1 MQWLDQCNASTTC
14 VPRGRATNVSRP
26 SSRDEGETGD
36 DRQLT
41 SYVVRRVLG
50 AIPLLLAIVVIIF
63 FITRL
68 VPGDPVSAMLPENAT
83 ELDRQRMIELYGMN
97 DPVHVQFWKYLLQL
111 LQGNLGTSFQYR
123 SSVSELLLR
132 RLPATLDLAIA
143 SLFFGWIFG
152 IALGAIASIK
162 HNKWQ
167 DRTASVVGLIGISA
181 PTFWI
186 GLLLII
192 YVAVPTGW
200 FPTGGRLPSDVLP
213 PGPTGMNFVD
223 AIIRGDLGLFGE
235 TLRYVALP
243 AITLGA
249 AMTGLLVR
257 MTRSSMLEVLGDDYI
272 RTARAKGARERTVN
286 FRHALRN
293 AGRPVATVMGLEA
306 ASLLSGSI
314 VVETIFSWPGLGQTL
329 VNSVDFR
336 DYPVIQAT
344 VLMFAVVFVLTN
356 LAVDIAYCF
365 IDPRIKY

>member
-1 MQWLDQCNASTTC
+1 MIRYIL
-14 VPRGRATNVSRP
+14 
-26 SSRDEGETGD
+26 
-36 DRQLT
+36 
-41 SYVVRRVLG
+41 RRVLG

-63 FITRL
+63 FVARL

-83 ELDRQRMIELYGMN
+83 ELDRQRMIALYGLN
-97 DPVHVQFWKYLLQL
+97 DPVLVQFWKYLVQL
-111 LQGNLGTSFQYR
+111 VQGNLGTSFQYH
-123 SSVSELLLR
+123 SPVSELLLR

-143 SLFFGWIFG
+143 AGLFGWILG
-152 IALGAIASIK
+152 IVLGAIASIK

-167 DRTASVVGLIGISA
+167 DRIASVVGLVGISA

-200 FPTGGRLPSDVLP
+200 FPTGGRLPADVVP
-213 PGPTGMNFVD
+213 PGPTGMNLVD
-223 AIIRGDLGLFGE
+223 AIIHADPGLFF
-235 TLRYVALP
+235 TSLKYLALP

-249 AMTGLLVR
+249 AMAGLLVR

-272 RTARAKGARERTVN
+272 RTARAKGARESAVN
-286 FRHALRN
+286 FRHGLRN
-293 AGRPVATVMGLEA
+293 AGRPIATVMGLEA
-306 ASLLSGSI
+306 AGLLSGSI
-314 VVETIFSWPGLGQTL
+314 VVETVFSWPGLGQTL

-356 LAVDIAYCF
+356 LAVDIAYSF
-365 IDPRIKY
+365 IDPRIRY

>member
-1 MQWLDQCNASTTC
+1 MQWLVQCNASTTR
-14 VPRGRATNVSRP
+14 VPPGRATAVSRP

-83 ELDRQRMIELYGMN
+83 ELDRQRLTDLYGLN
-97 DPVHVQFWKYLLQL
+97 DPVFVQFWKYLVQL
-111 LQGNLGTSFQYR
+111 LHGNLGTSFQYH
-123 SSVSELLLR
+123 SSVSELLWR

-143 SLFFGWIFG
+143 ALLFGWIIG
-152 IALGAIASIK
+152 IALGAIASTK

-167 DRTASVVGLIGISA
+167 DRTASIVGLIGISA

-200 FPTGGRLPSDVLP
+200 FPTGGRLPADVVP
-213 PGPTGMNFVD
+213 PGPTGVNLID
-223 AIIRGDLGLFGE
+223 AVIHLDPGLFFT
-235 TLRYVALP
+235 TLRYLALP

-272 RTARAKGARERTVN
+272 RTARAKGARESTVN

-344 VLMFAVVFVLTN
+344 VLMFAIVFVLTN